1 MRCIGDVEQVE
12 LRARHSVR
20 CGKRCNDLGTPLSGW
35 RQQAMKTK
43 PVKTRRSSAPTLEL
57 I

>member
-12 LRARHSVR
+12 LPARHSVR

-43 PVKTRRSSAPTLEL
+43 PVKTWRSSAPTLEL